1 MTSLQIDLSPDV
13 YARLKYEAQRQGK
26 AEKLLAQELL
36 TDQLRVAPS
45 DPPQPLALTLAPEV
59 QALLATMTDAD
70 MIVASHGTR
79 EDAIRLLHAWN
90 AEDAARADEEEE
102 GDGTWEDVLRSIDAN
117 RTSYRKLF
125 PDLDTQL

>member
-1 MTSLQIDLSPDV
+1 MPILQIELPPEL
-13 YARLKYEAQRQGK
+13 YARLQDEAQRQGK

-36 TDQLRVAPS
+36 TDQLRGAPS

-70 MIVASHGTR
+70 MIVAPHGTR
-79 EDAIRLLHAWN
+79 EDAIRLLQAWN
-90 AEDAARADEEEE
+90 EEDAARADEVEE

-117 RTSYRKLF
+117 RTSDRKLF
-125 PDLDTQL
+125 PNLGPSE